1 MIIPYFVYAAGLCIY
16 QVIPNLL
23 WERDNLFYLYS
34 VKDFIIQISCTPL
47 WFVTVLAVSEIVC
60 YIIMKVNRSP
70 IWISVCGLSL
80 FTIGIIYNR
89 NIRVDLPWNVDLVF
103 FAVPFVLVGI
113 GLRYVLNIDRM
124 MKVQTLLILFVIN
137 ICSGLVNDRVDMVS
151 RYFDNYLLFF
161 VAAVSGSLFLIGVA
175 NRTKKNRLL
184 KYIGKNSFFFLGFH
198 QINLL
203 IILIL
208 CEKFNVFQLQ
218 TEKTILM
225 FVDVIGAVF
234 VVFILREIT
243 LKLQRIIKQLLYK
256 KEI

>member
-1 MIIPYFVYAAGLCIY
+1 
-16 QVIPNLL
+16 
-23 WERDNLFYLYS
+23 
-34 VKDFIIQISCTPL
+34 
-47 WFVTVLAVSEIVC
+47 
-60 YIIMKVNRSP
+60 MKVNKSP
-70 IWISVCGLSL
+70 IWVSVWGLSL
-80 FTIGIIYNR
+80 FIIGIIYNLQVR
-89 NIRVDLPWNVDLVF
+89 IYLPWNADLVF
-103 FAVPFVLVGI
+103 FAVPFVLFGI
-113 GLRYVLNIDRM
+113 GLRHVLNIDKV
-124 MKVQTLLILFVIN
+124 MKVQTLLILFAIN
-137 ICSGLVNDRVDMVS
+137 VCSELANDRVDMVC
-151 RYFDNYLLFF
+151 RNFGNYLLFF

-175 NRTKKNRLL
+175 NRVRKNRAL